1 MKFTRSHLVT
11 SLCAGCLS
19 LGFSA
24 CSEDK
29 EAKELIRPVEAMQVG
44 VVSNIDKSVLHGKA
58 KATREV
64 NIAFEVSGR
73 IVSFAANVGD
83 EVKEG
88 DILAQLDPRDYQNAV
103 TVTEAEVERAA
114 AMLKR
119 VEKAFKGNAV
129 SAQAVT
135 NAEASIKAAEAAL
148 RIAKKQSEDTTIR
161 APFSGR
167 IVATYKEN
175 FENTVAKQKVL
186 RLLDLSKIEMVVNVP
201 EKLIP
206 NVPHVD
212 SLSVSFSAFP
222 EVKIPAKIKEV
233 GSEASELTR
242 TYPVTLIM
250 EQPKNVQV
258 LPGMAGEA
266 IATAKLPED
275 RFAGGITVLPSSIA
289 STNGESHVW
298 VINPDTGV
306 VSKTKV
312 TVSRI
317 SPSGMVITEGITPGQ
332 WIATAGAYSLKEGQ
346 KVRILGQ

>member
-1 MKFTRSHLVT
+1 MKYTRSQLIS
-11 SLCAGCLS
+11 SLCLGCAS
-19 LGFSA
+19 LFLTA
-24 CSEDK
+24 CSKDK
-29 EAKELIRPVEAMQVG
+29 EKKEIVRPIEAMQVG
-44 VVSNIDKSVLHGKA
+44 VVSNIDKTILNGKA

-73 IVSFAANVGD
+73 IVTFAAEVGD

-103 TVTEAEVERAA
+103 TVAEAEVERAA
-114 AMLKR
+114 AMLQR
-119 VEKAFKGNAV
+119 VQKAFKGNAV

-135 NAEASIKAAEAAL
+135 NAEAQTKAAEAAL
-148 RIAKKQSEDTTIR
+148 RIAKKQSDDTTIR

-167 IVATYKEN
+167 IVATYAEN

-206 NVPHVD
+206 NVPYVETIN
-212 SLSVSFSAFP
+212 VTFSAFP
-222 EVKIPAKIKEV
+222 NVKIPAKLKQV

-250 EQPKNVQV
+250 DQPKGIQI

-266 IATAKLPED
+266 IGTAKLPAD

-289 STNGESHVW
+289 SSNGDSHVW
-298 VINPDTGV
+298 VINPDSGTV
-306 VSKTKV
+306 TKTKV

-317 SPSGMVITEGITPGQ
+317 NPSGVVITEGITPGQ
-332 WIATAGAYSLKEGQ
+332 WIATAGAHSLTEGQ